1 MHALTPVELLEV
13 WELGMRQAND
23 QKALTLL
30 RAALPEETT
39 ASLAQ
44 RSIGRRNALLLSVRE
59 GLFGP
64 QFIGAARCPA
74 CGEGLELTFRTE
86 DIRAA
91 PTMEVAEPLTL
102 EASDY
107 QVIFRLPTSEDL
119 ALVRGYE
126 DAEVVAR
133 LLLSQCLLSARRQGE
148 ETSVEALPAEI
159 VEAVEETMG
168 QADPQA
174 NIRLSLTCPGCGYQW
189 LARLDILTYVWKELD
204 AWARRVLRE
213 VHYLASAYGWSETDI
228 LNMRPWRRQIYLEM
242 IGR

>member
-1 MHALTPVELLEV
+1 MHALTPAELLEI

-30 RAALPEETT
+30 SAALQEESW
-39 ASLAQ
+39 ASLARQ
-44 RSIGRRNALLLSVRE
+44 SIGRRNALLLAVRE

-64 QFIGAARCPA
+64 QFIGEARCPA
-74 CGEGLELTFRTE
+74 CGERLELNFRTE
-86 DIRAA
+86 DIRATPIPEA
-91 PTMEVAEPLTL
+91 AEPLTL
-102 EASDY
+102 EVSDY
-107 QVIFRLPTSEDL
+107 QVVFRLPTSEDL

-133 LLLSQCLLSARRQGE
+133 LLLTRCLLSTRYNGE
-148 ETSVEALPAEI
+148 ETSVEELPSEI
-159 VEAVEETMG
+159 VAALENSMG
-168 QADPQA
+168 KADPQA
-174 NIRLSLTCPGCGYQW
+174 NMQLSLTCPGCGHHW
-189 LARLDILTYVWKELD
+189 LARFDILSYVWKELD

-228 LNMRPWRRQIYLEM
+228 LNMRPWRRQIYLDL

>member
-1 MHALTPVELLEV
+1 MHALTPAELLEV

-30 RAALPEETT
+30 RAALPEETW

-44 RSIGRRNALLLSVRE
+44 WSIGRRNALLLSVRE

-74 CGEGLELTFRTE
+74 CAERLELNFRTD
-86 DIRAA
+86 DIRAT

-133 LLLSQCLLSARRQGE
+133 LLLKRCLLSVRRRGE

-159 VEAVEETMG
+159 VEAVEKTMG

-174 NIRLSLTCPGCGYQW
+174 NIQLSLTCPGCGHQW
-189 LARLDILTYVWKELD
+189 LAHFDILTYIWKEMD

-228 LNMRPWRRQIYLEM
+228 LNMRPWRRHLYLDM